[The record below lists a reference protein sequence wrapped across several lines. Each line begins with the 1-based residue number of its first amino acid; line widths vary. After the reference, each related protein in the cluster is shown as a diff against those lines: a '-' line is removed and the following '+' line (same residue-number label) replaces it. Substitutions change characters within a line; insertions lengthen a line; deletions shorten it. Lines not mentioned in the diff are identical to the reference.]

1 MTQNEKTDFML
12 GPLLFLMTILFINFC
27 ARMIFSPLLVTLETE
42 FGVSHAEAGRFF
54 LFLSA
59 PYGIM
64 MLFSGFVSQTVRHR
78 GSIFLSIMIAST
90 GVFLVSQSS
99 SLVLF
104 KTGLIVTGLGGGL
117 YAPSGLA
124 TITSLADAKHWGKA
138 FSIHEIGPIMGFV
151 LAPIIAELGI
161 TFGSWRFSLIILSIC
176 GWLVGLLFII
186 FGKGGTFKGEPP
198 LLSNLKKVFSIKEFW
213 IISVFFILMIGLEMG
228 VYAMLPTFLMV
239 EKGMERETV
248 NVIVSVSR
256 LSGLGVMFLSGFLV
270 DRIGEKILI
279 GWICGLSG
287 LFTVLIGLTDGVLLI
302 GAVFLQPMVVATFFP
317 AFLTA
322 LSKLIPPRM
331 RNVATSVLIP
341 FGYLFGGG
349 VAPSF
354 LGFLADL
361 GYFPL
366 GIILLGG
373 IMIAAL
379 PLLRTLR
386 IARKLVAAED

>member
-1 MTQNEKTDFML
+1 MTRNKKTDFML

-64 MLFSGFVSQTVRHR
+64 MLFSGFVSKKVRHR
-78 GSIFLSIMIAST
+78 GAIFLSIMIAGT
-90 GVFLVSQSS
+90 GVFLVSRSS

-104 KTGLIVTGLGGGL
+104 KAGLILTGLGGGL
-117 YAPSGLA
+117 Y
-124 TITSLADAKHWGKA
+124 
-138 FSIHEIGPIMGFV
+138 V
-151 LAPIIAELGI
+151 
-161 TFGSWRFSLIILSIC
+161 
-176 GWLVGLLFII
+176 
-186 FGKGGTFKGEPP
+186 
-198 LLSNLKKVFSIKEFW
+198 
-213 IISVFFILMIGLEMG
+213 
-228 VYAMLPTFLMV
+228 
-239 EKGMERETV
+239 
-248 NVIVSVSR
+248 
-256 LSGLGVMFLSGFLV
+256 
-270 DRIGEKILI
+270 
-279 GWICGLSG
+279 
-287 LFTVLIGLTDGVLLI
+287 LI

-354 LGFLADL
+354 LGFLADP

-366 GIILLGG
+366 GITLLGG